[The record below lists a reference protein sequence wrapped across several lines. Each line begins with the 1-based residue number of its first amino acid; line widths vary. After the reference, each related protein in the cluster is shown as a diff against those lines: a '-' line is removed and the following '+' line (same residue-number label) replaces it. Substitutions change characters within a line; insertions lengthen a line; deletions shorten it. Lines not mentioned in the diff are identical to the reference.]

1 MVSAYHGDAAGACS
15 DASRTPILVTRWED
29 DAGSYRYSQVTE
41 RSYADGSYLATAD
54 PSLKR

>member
-1 MVSAYHGDAAGACS
+1 MVNAHHGDAAGACS

-54 PSLKR
+54 PSFKQ